1 MAPRKDDRNLS
12 RRERQI
18 MDILFARG
26 KAAAADIRELMPN
39 KPSYSAVRTH
49 LRILEEKGHV
59 KHQQDGVRYVYSP
72 AVSPRTAK
80 RSALRHLVSTFFE
93 GSPEKAVAALLN
105 DSRLTPDELDRLSEL
120 VDLAKKKGEP
130 E

>member
-1 MAPRKDDRNLS
+1 
-12 RRERQI
+12 

-26 KAAAADIRELMPN
+26 KAAAAEVREAMPN

-59 KHQQDGVRYVYSP
+59 KHTQDGVRYVYSP
-72 AVSPRTAK
+72 TMSQRTAK
-80 RSALRHLVSTFFE
+80 RSAVRHLVSIFFE

-105 DSRLTPDELDRLSEL
+105 DSRLTQDELDRLSEL
-120 VDLAKKKGEP
+120 VDRAKEKGERK
-130 E
+130 

>member
-1 MAPRKDDRNLS
+1 MGPRKHDRNLS

-26 KAAAADIRELMPN
+26 KAAAAEIRQAMPN
-39 KPSYSAVRTH
+39 KPSDSAVRTH

-72 AVSPRTAK
+72 AVSPRVAK

-93 GSPEKAVAALLN
+93 GSPEKAVAALLG
-105 DSRLTPDELDRLSEL
+105 DARLTPEELDRLSEL
-120 VDLAKKKGEP
+120 VDQAKEKGERK
-130 E
+130 

>member
-1 MAPRKDDRNLS
+1 MKAGDAQQNLS

-18 MDILFARG
+18 MDVLFARG
-26 KAAAADIRELMPN
+26 RATAAEIREGMPN

-59 KHQQDGVRYVYSP
+59 KHEQDGVRYVYLP
-72 AVSPRTAK
+72 AVSQKTAK
-80 RSALRHLVSTFFE
+80 RSAMRHVVKTFFQ

-105 DSRLTPDELDRLSEL
+105 DSKLSGEELDRLSEI
-120 VDLAKKKGEP
+120 VERARAKGGRK
-130 E
+130 